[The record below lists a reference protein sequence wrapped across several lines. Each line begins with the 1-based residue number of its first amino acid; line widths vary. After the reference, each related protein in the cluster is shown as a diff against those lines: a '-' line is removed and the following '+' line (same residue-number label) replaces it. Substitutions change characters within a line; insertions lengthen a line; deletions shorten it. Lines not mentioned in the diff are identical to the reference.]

1 MLALMI
7 PAAFFGY
14 FWAIATGFIAVL
26 FHEGCH
32 IVAARMFGIQTERI
46 DLSPFGG
53 LSAMDI
59 APSPKVAF
67 FIALVG
73 PLCNLIMVQLLLMLY
88 RIVQAPIVQMF
99 IVAHLS
105 IGLFNLLPAYPLDG
119 GRMLHILLTPLL
131 GFERAKRLCCHI
143 GILLAFGILGV
154 AVYNAF
160 VIRVVNL
167 SFLLIGAMLLFMA
180 RRQLTTDVYT
190 AMKHSQQKR
199 KRLHFRPIETRQI
212 VANDQ
217 TVAMELLNKLQKGQ
231 YLTTYIVDDG
241 MKVRGIL
248 DETEIL
254 DGIVRFGS
262 TATLKKILDHQQ
274 SSRVN

>member
-1 MLALMI
+1 MLALLI

-14 FWAIATGFIAVL
+14 FWAVITGFVAVL
-26 FHEGCH
+26 FHECCH
-32 IVAARMFGIQTERI
+32 ILAARMFGIQTKRV

-53 LSAMDI
+53 LAAMDS
-59 APSPKVAF
+59 APTPKAAF

-73 PLCNLIMVQLLLMLY
+73 PLCNLVMVQLLLMLY

-99 IVAHLS
+99 IVANLS

-119 GRMLHILLTPLL
+119 GRMLHILLTPLM
-131 GFERAKRLCCHI
+131 GFERAKRLCCYI
-143 GILLAFGILGV
+143 GIFLAFSILAI

-160 VIRVVNL
+160 VLRVVNL
-167 SFLLIGAMLLFMA
+167 SFLMIGGMLLFMA
-180 RRQLTTDVYT
+180 KRQLAADVYT
-190 AMKHSQQKR
+190 ALQHSQR
-199 KRLHFRPIETRQI
+199 KRTVLRSRPIETRQV
-212 VANDQ
+212 VANDK
-217 TVAMELLNKLQKGQ
+217 TAAMELLKKLQKGQ

-241 MKVRGIL
+241 MRVCGIL
-248 DETEIL
+248 DETQIL